1 MRAREIDRP
10 GDHGWME
17 VSGAHASTSRRNA
30 PTAAAVTDA
39 DEDVHAGDRGTG
51 APARLGLVVTKA
63 VTFANPRARRAASRT
78 ATAEADAPGRG
89 RVPRLARLMALAIR
103 FDALLRDGAVSSQ
116 TELARVGHVT
126 RARVTQIMNLL
137 WLAPD
142 IQEEIL
148 FWPEINRG
156 RDPITEH
163 ELRGVAAILD
173 WNEQRAMWKKL
184 AADRLCG

>member
-1 MRAREIDRP
+1 
-10 GDHGWME
+10 ME
-17 VSGAHASTSRRNA
+17 VSGAHASTSPHAANA
-30 PTAAAVTDA
+30 D
-39 DEDVHAGDRGTG
+39 DDVHAGVRGSI
-51 APARLGLVVTKA
+51 ASVRRGLVVTKA
-63 VTFANPRARRAASRT
+63 VTFANPRARRAAART
-78 ATAEADAPGRG
+78 PTAEAGAPGRG
-89 RVPRLARLMALAIR
+89 RVPRVARLMALAVR
-103 FDALLRDGAVSSQ
+103 FDGLLRDKAVASQ
-116 TELARVGHVT
+116 SELAKVGHVT